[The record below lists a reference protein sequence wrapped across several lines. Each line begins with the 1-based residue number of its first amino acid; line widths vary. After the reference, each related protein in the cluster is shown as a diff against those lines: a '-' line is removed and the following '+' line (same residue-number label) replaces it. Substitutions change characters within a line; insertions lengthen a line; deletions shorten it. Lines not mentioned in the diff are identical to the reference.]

1 MARTVSITEQDE
13 VSTVDISQI
22 FGALWRGKWIMMF
35 TMAAMGAGAAYLAL
49 SLPDQYTASS
59 RLLVNPDQGQR
70 VGIQSLDFVAPTN
83 EFLVESKSY
92 LINSNRVLE
101 RVVETLSL
109 DTLEGFADI
118 PVENEQLPGLD
129 LDADYLTG
137 RLAMK
142 KLNEVLTIRPAG
154 TSYTITVSATTENP
168 RLSADIANAV
178 AQEFVLQEKQAKVAE
193 AQEINAWL
201 LSRLDRLQTR
211 VADSSR
217 KLEEFRLKA
226 GDLTNERMRD
236 LNRLVERLRRE
247 QASGSTSS
255 VALAQIEE
263 TELELLEMARGIVE
277 IRELNR
283 QADAD
288 RSLYEQLL
296 QRALETQELETLQR
310 ADTQVVSDALPPLAK
325 SGPPRKLI
333 AILGAFLGAL
343 LGIGLLI
350 LRELSRPRNRTV

>member
-1 MARTVSITEQDE
+1 MAKTVSKTEQDD
-13 VSTVDISQI
+13 VTIVDINQI

-35 TMAAMGAGAAYLAL
+35 TTAVMGAGAAYLAL
-49 SLPDQYTASS
+49 SLPDQFTASS
-59 RLLVNPDQGQR
+59 RLLVNPDRGQR
-70 VGIQSLDFVAPTN
+70 VGIQSLDIAAPTN

-109 DTLEGFADI
+109 DTLEGFADN
-118 PVENEQLPGLD
+118 PAESEQFSGLG
-129 LDADYLTG
+129 LDADYLTT

-142 KLNEVLTIRPAG
+142 KLNEVLTVRPAG

-168 RLSADIANAV
+168 SLSADIANAV

-193 AQEINAWL
+193 AQEINSWL
-201 LSRLDRLQTR
+201 LSRLDSLQER
-211 VADSSR
+211 VAASSR
-217 KLEEFRLKA
+217 KLEEFRLEA
-226 GDLTNERMRD
+226 GDLTTERMRD

-247 QASGSTSS
+247 QASGSTSA

-263 TELELLEMARGIVE
+263 TELELLEMTQGIVE

-350 LRELSRPRNRTV
+350 LRALTRPNGQRV